1 MGLNQAELDFAKR
14 HYPMDEVIRL
24 SNVTEV
30 FDAFD
35 AKYIYPYENDIFL
48 GHLIRENAL
57 MAKEFQDAVDSL
69 KPYEDNLIVKCH
81 LARLYSLEY
90 KYDSFQRALEY
101 VQEGAEA
108 GLAEAQWIYG
118 RFLLSRNGEKA
129 RNEAMSWFKRAADQ
143 GHPDAKCEMGIR
155 YNDMYYDAED
165 INSAKNYLSTARHL
179 FEEAANCRSAYHLS
193 AMRCINDKDPLAAE
207 KILKMIVDRYP
218 MANLGLGLLY
228 SDTSKYNTTIDINYS
243 MAYEYLKK
251 SAVYGY
257 LPAYERLVLLYHK
270 HKISGAETE
279 EYWVRMAI
287 AQRERRKRML
297 FERDRFYHKPRTV
310 SSEMREIYNNYGYYD
325 LPAVE
330 SETSQKSGGSNKP
343 TRSGSG
349 NAKNGSCLEV
359 LAALALLALII
370 LKMCS

>member
-1 MGLNQAELDFAKR
+1 MGLNPAELDFAKR

-35 AKYIYPYENDIFL
+35 TKYIYPYEDHIFL

-57 MAKEFQDAVDSL
+57 IAKEFRNAVDSL
-69 KPYEDNLIVKCH
+69 KPYEDNLIAKCH

-90 KYDSFQRALEY
+90 KYNSFQRALEY

-108 GLAEAQWIYG
+108 GLAEAQWVYG

-129 RNEAMSWFKRAADQ
+129 RNEAMSWFKKAADQ
-143 GHPDAKCEMGIR
+143 GHPDAKCEIGLR
-155 YNDMYYDAED
+155 YADMYFDAED
-165 INSAKNYLSTARHL
+165 INSARNYKTTSQHL
-179 FEEAANCRSAYHLS
+179 FEEAASCRSAYYLAVNKRFMEHDS
-193 AMRCINDKDPLAAE
+193 KAAE

-228 SDTSKYNTTIDINYS
+228 SDPNFIRNIDVYYYT
-243 MAYEYLKK
+243 AYEYLKK
-251 SAVYGY
+251 SAQYGY
-257 LPAYERLVLLYHK
+257 LSAYESLALLYHK
-270 HKISGAETE
+270 HKISGPETE
-279 EYWVRMAI
+279 KYWVRMAI
-287 AQRERRKRML
+287 AQRERQKQML
-297 FERDRFYHKPRTV
+297 FERDWFYHKPKTV
-310 SSEMREIYNNYGYYD
+310 SSEMREIYSHYGYND

-330 SETSQKSGGSNKP
+330 PVTSHKSGGSNKP
-343 TRSGSG
+343 TRSGSRK
-349 NAKNGSCLEV
+349 AKSGSCLEELV
-359 LAALALLALII
+359 ALALLAMII